1 MSEIRTAGVIG
12 AGAWGTALA
21 QVCGWA
27 GLDVLLQAREPEV
40 ADSIRARRVNDLF
53 LRALREMERHQVRML
68 GVVGEGG
75 GLLGL
80 VSEAHI
86 LAAWGD
92 DPLTPVSRVMARVK
106 PPPRERPRLRLLKF
120 QLHLPRL
127 RRKSRAPAGGKE

>member
-1 MSEIRTAGVIG
+1 MRQSRAFKE
-12 AGAWGTALA
+12 ALSSFIA
-21 QVCGWA
+21 TVFPTDT
-27 GLDVLLQAREPEV
+27 L
-40 ADSIRARRVNDLF
+40 

-106 PPPRERPRLRLLKF
+106 PPPRERPRPRPRLLKF

-127 RRKSRAPAGGKE
+127 RRKSRAPAAPAAGKE